1 MNNKTLKAMLQELS
15 SIEKQMKLNADLLF
29 PLRAECYKNH
39 LLSAQNLI
47 HYLTLRNIDIRLL
60 QNELHNLGLSSL
72 SSSESHIHV
81 RFRNKKIGFWKQAG
95 ELSKPNR
102 HQSNS
107 YFTRKTKAGFLANG

>member
-29 PLRAECYKNH
+29 HSGLSVTKNH

-72 SSSESHIHV
+72 SSSESHILRQV
-81 RFRNKKIGFWKQAG
+81 QEIKKDWV
-95 ELSKPNR
+95 L
-102 HQSNS
+102 
-107 YFTRKTKAGFLANG
+107 KASRESCQT